1 MRILKARFRSGRDFV
16 EAYNADLPTG
26 GLFCPTTH
34 PLEENEEVVVEVHFP
49 GLANKMLVRGS
60 VVWWRAALPRLRVR
74 AGAMVSFTEAER
86 EKRDYILE
94 VAAGRRQEG
103 IKRRH
108 PRIPIE
114 MKVMWRPSDSPLLR
128 ESELREISI
137 GGALLVTDDTLAV
150 GDEIVIEFTTPGG
163 AQPISVAGKITYRGP
178 AGNGVRFIYRDGG
191 GSQRLRE
198 VVRRLISSASPRSV
212 STE

>member
-1 MRILKARFRSGRDFV
+1 MRILKARFRSGRDFL
-16 EAYNADLPTG
+16 EAYNADLPAG
-26 GLFCPTTH
+26 GLFCPTTR
-34 PLEENEEVVVEVHFP
+34 PLEENEAVVAEIHFP
-49 GLANKMLVRGS
+49 GLANKMLVRGA

-74 AGAMVSFTEAER
+74 AGAMVAFTEAER

-114 MKVMWRPSDSPLLR
+114 MQVQWRPSDSPLLR
-128 ESELREISI
+128 ESALREISV
-137 GGALLVTDDTLAV
+137 GGALLVTEEQLHV
-150 GDEIVIEFTTPGG
+150 GDEIIIEFTTPGG
-163 AQPISVAGKITYRGP
+163 AQPISVAGKITYRSP
-178 AGNGVRFIYRDGG
+178 AGSGVRFMYRDGG

-198 VVRRLISSASPRSV
+198 VVRRLISSASSRV
-212 STE
+212 LDNA